1 MVSKIIYYLCFDHLD
16 TEEKKTDI
24 EIKAIMEPIGDAQIV
39 VKEKMQSASNQKMD
53 TCGEEKLSNTDDA
66 EIIVQL
72 ERDKD
77 RKWKRAHKDVVR
89 NNLSISSHILT
100 HKYLY
105 NKITDILSIEHNI
118 FHSCSFYLQYFFMQP
133 YCIVPCYKVWLFCST
148 SCTHVYH
155 VFI

>member
-16 TEEKKTDI
+16 TEEKKMDI
-24 EIKAIMEPIGDAQIV
+24 EIEAIMEPVRDAQIIV
-39 VKEKMQSASNQKMD
+39 EEEMQSASNQKMD

-77 RKWKRAHKDVVR
+77 RKRKRAHEDFVR

-105 NKITDILSIEHNI
+105 NRITDILSIEHNI
-118 FHSCSFYLQYFFMQP
+118 FHSCSLYL
-133 YCIVPCYKVWLFCST
+133 
-148 SCTHVYH
+148 
-155 VFI
+155 

>member
-24 EIKAIMEPIGDAQIV
+24 DIEAIMEPIGDAQIV

-72 ERDKD
+72 ERDED
-77 RKWKRAHKDVVR
+77 RKRKHAHEDVVR

-133 YCIVPCYKVWLFCST
+133 YCIVPCNKAWLFCST

>member
-16 TEEKKTDI
+16 TEEEKKTNI
-24 EIKAIMEPIGDAQIV
+24 EIEAIMELVGDAQIV
-39 VKEKMQSASNQKMD
+39 VKEEMQSASNQKID

-77 RKWKRAHKDVVR
+77 RKRKRAHEDIVY

-100 HKYLY
+100 HKYL
-105 NKITDILSIEHNI
+105 NNRITDILSIEHNI
-118 FHSCSFYLQYFFMQP
+118 FHSCSLYL
-133 YCIVPCYKVWLFCST
+133 
-148 SCTHVYH
+148 
-155 VFI
+155 